1 MVFPTRSYHRT
12 KPHCASQKLTST
24 PGVAVVIFMY
34 QKKTQWRKELSHKHT
49 CIHSSPNSSPI
60 QAATKHWAEF
70 HVLNS
75 RSLLLVHFKHSNVFT
90 WLYHNIV
97 NQLCIHAQLLQSC
110 STLCNLMDYSPPD
123 SSVHGILQVRILEW
137 VSMPS
142 SWGSSQPRNQTSI
155 SSISYIVSGFFTHW
169 ATGKSLIFYTSMQN
183 YKFKKEEE
191 TNFLSFHYVR
201 IQPEV
206 SCLKIRK
213 RALTRHWI
221 YETWIWNTPASRTVR
236 NINNYLLFQNN
247 NNSMKLL
254 ADTQHFG

>member
-1 MVFPTRSYHRT
+1 MCSPDSITTLLISY
-12 KPHCASQKLTST
+12 AY
-24 PGVAVVIFMY
+24 M
-34 QKKTQWRKELSHKHT
+34 LS
-49 CIHSSPNSSPI
+49 CFS
-60 QAATKHWAEF
+60 
-70 HVLNS
+70 HVLLFATS
-75 RSLLLVHFKHSNVFT
+75 WTIAH
-90 WLYHNIV
+90 
-97 NQLCIHAQLLQSC
+97 Q
-110 STLCNLMDYSPPD
+110 
-123 SSVHGILQVRILEW
+123 ILQVRILEW

-169 ATGKSLIFYTSMQN
+169 ATGKSLICYTSMQN

-191 TNFLSFHYVR
+191 TSFLSFHCVR

-206 SCLKIRK
+206 SYLKIRK

-236 NINNYLLFQNN
+236 NINKYLLFQN